1 MPLFSFSET
10 NEIKNADKKMSR
22 FVKKTSPLLFYV
34 TLLFFTPAYSQEM
47 IQESCL
53 NDIVLK
59 QIDSIKNVQTG
70 AGFFL
75 LKEATLS
82 MRSRLERTV
91 ILPLKKGVFYQFVVV
106 GEQSSKLLEIGMY
119 DWNENEVFFQEKKN
133 RHAGKNYVN
142 ISCIP
147 DTTGYY
153 LIKILQVN
161 RQEKMNLCGHILL
174 FQKS

>member
-1 MPLFSFSET
+1 MNKFVRKASPLFFYLTFSFL
-10 NEIKNADKKMSR
+10 A
-22 FVKKTSPLLFYV
+22 
-34 TLLFFTPAYSQEM
+34 PAYSQEM
-47 IQESCL
+47 IQENCL
-53 NDIVLK
+53 NDIGFK
-59 QIDSIKNVQTG
+59 QIDSIKKVQAG
-70 AGFFL
+70 NGFFL
-75 LKEATLS
+75 LKETTLS
-82 MRSRLERTV
+82 MRSHLERTV
-91 ILPLKKGVFYQFVVV
+91 ILPLKKGIFYQFVVV

-133 RHAGKNYVN
+133 RHAGENSLY

-174 FQKS
+174 FQKTKD